1 MMCRGHRMRIALC
14 LVSGV
19 TTFFMGS
26 GAAHAAYAD
35 GDKVY
40 RGGQC
45 GAGNFTAGTGV
56 TTDASGKLLNV
67 SVFVAPGQTDAV
79 ATATVKNGK
88 IGVSTIGKIKAAGG
102 TVVASPNATSQY
114 HATLSG
120 ITAATAESLF
130 ATALIPNPNKC

>member
-1 MMCRGHRMRIALC
+1 MRTDRLSKAALC
-14 LVSGV
+14 LLSGI
-19 TTFFMGS
+19 TTLVFSAGV
-26 GAAHAAYAD
+26 AHAAYAD

-45 GAGNFTAGTGV
+45 GAGNFTSGTGV
-56 TTDASGKLLNV
+56 TIDASGKLSNV
-67 SVFVAPGQTDAV
+67 SVYVAPGQSDAV

-102 TVVASPNATSQY
+102 TVVASPNANSQY

-120 ITAATAESLF
+120 ITAATAETLF
-130 ATALIPNPNKC
+130 ATNLIPNPNKC

>member
-1 MMCRGHRMRIALC
+1 MPNNRRLRAALSLASGLAY
-14 LVSGV
+14 LVV
-19 TTFFMGS
+19 
-26 GAAHAAYAD
+26 GASMAHAAYAD

-45 GAGNFTAGTGV
+45 GAGNFTAGSGV
-56 TTDASGKLLNV
+56 TTDASGKLSNV
-67 SVFVAPGQTDAV
+67 SVYVAPGQTDAV
-79 ATATVKNGK
+79 AAAVIKNGK

-130 ATALIPNPNKC
+130 ATSLIPNPNKC

>member
-1 MMCRGHRMRIALC
+1 MLMQTKYIVEVNAEQ
-14 LVSGV
+14 V
-19 TTFFMGS
+19 TT
-26 GAAHAAYAD
+26 
-35 GDKVY
+35 
-40 RGGQC
+40 
-45 GAGNFTAGTGV
+45 GTGV
-56 TTDASGKLLNV
+56 TTDAAGKLSNV
-67 SVFVAPGQTDAV
+67 SVYVAPGQTDAV

-130 ATALIPNPNKC
+130 ATSLIPNPNKC